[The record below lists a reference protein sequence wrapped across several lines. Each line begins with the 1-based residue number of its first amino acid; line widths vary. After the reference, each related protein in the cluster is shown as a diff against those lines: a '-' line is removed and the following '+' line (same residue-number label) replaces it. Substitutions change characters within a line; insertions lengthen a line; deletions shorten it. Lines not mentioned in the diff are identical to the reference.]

1 LGRPMTIRLDMRR
14 AVDKGGRALG
24 ESVEV
29 VRGFLRRQLA
39 PEGGFLGRDGRR
51 DLYYTVFGL
60 EAALV
65 LNVDFPR
72 QSSSAYLDSFGAGE
86 SLDLVHLASLIRCRA
101 NLVDAPG
108 GAIAAPTRE
117 AFAGHLFDHRSADG
131 GFHTT
136 RGASRGSA
144 YGAFLALGSCQ
155 DLGVDCP
162 DAEALV
168 ASINSLQMPEGGF
181 ANEPAMTAGV
191 TTATAAA
198 VCVLHYLRHPV
209 PESAL
214 GWLLGRAHPR
224 GGFTAIAL
232 AGSAGIPDLLST
244 ATALHALSLAGAAAD
259 DMREKHLDYLDS
271 LWSPQGGFRGHAA
284 DDVVDCEYTY
294 YGLLALG
301 SLVP

>member
-1 LGRPMTIRLDMRR
+1 MTIRLDMRR
-14 AVDKGGRALG
+14 AVSKGGDALG
-24 ESVEV
+24 DSLEA

-39 PEGGFLGRDGRR
+39 PDGGFAGRDGRR

-72 QSSSAYLDSFGAGE
+72 QSMREYLDSFEAGE
-86 SLDLVHLASLIRCRA
+86 TLDLVHLACLIRCRA
-101 NLVDAPG
+101 NMGDLPDGEV
-108 GAIAAPTRE
+108 AAPAR
-117 AFAGHLFDHRSADG
+117 AVLLRQLLAHRTDDG
-131 GFHTT
+131 GFSTT
-136 RGASRGSA
+136 RGAPRGNA

-162 DAEALV
+162 DAEALA
-168 ASINSLQMPEGGF
+168 ASINSLQMPGGGF

-198 VCVLHYLRHPV
+198 VCVLHYLKRPV

-214 GWLLGRAHPR
+214 RWLLERAHPR
-224 GGFTAIAL
+224 GGFTAITF

-244 ATALHALSLAGAAAD
+244 ATALHALSLLGVSTG

-284 DDVVDCEYTY
+284 DDTLDCEYTY

-301 SLVP
+301 SLGS

>member
-1 LGRPMTIRLDMRR
+1 MTVRLDMRR
-14 AVDKGGRALG
+14 TVGNGGNVLGDSLEAVRA
-24 ESVEV
+24 
-29 VRGFLRRQLA
+29 FLRRQLA

-72 QSSSAYLDSFGAGE
+72 QPMSDYLDSFGAGA

-101 NLVDAPG
+101 NLADSAG
-108 GAIAAPTRE
+108 DEIAVAARE
-117 AFAGHLFDHRSADG
+117 AMAGHLWDCRSADG
-131 GFHTT
+131 GFNTT

-155 DLGVDCP
+155 DLGTDCP
-162 DAEALV
+162 DAEALA
-168 ASINSLQMPEGGF
+168 ASVNSLQMPDGAF
-181 ANEPAMTAGV
+181 ANEPAMTAGL

-198 VCVLHYLRHPV
+198 VCVLHYLQRPV
-209 PESAL
+209 PASAL
-214 GWLLGRAHPR
+214 RWLLGRAHPR
-224 GGFTAIAL
+224 GGFTAL
-232 AGSAGIPDLLST
+232 TFVGSSGIPDLLST
-244 ATALHALSLAGAAAD
+244 ATALHALSLAGVAAD
-259 DMREKHLDYLDS
+259 DMREEHLDYLDS

-284 DDVVDCEYTY
+284 DDAVDCEYTY

-301 SLVP
+301 SLAL

>member
-1 LGRPMTIRLDMRR
+1 MRR
-14 AVDKGGRALG
+14 AVGKGGNVLG
-24 ESVEV
+24 DSLEA
-29 VRGFLRRQLA
+29 VRGFLRRQWA
-39 PEGGFLGRDGRR
+39 SEGGFLGRDGRS

-65 LNVDFPR
+65 LHVDVPR
-72 QSSSAYLDSFGAGE
+72 SSMSDYLGRFGAGE
-86 SLDLVHLASLIRCRA
+86 SLDLVHLACLIRSWA
-101 NLVDAPG
+101 NLVDSPSG
-108 GAIAAPTRE
+108 EIAAPVRE
-117 AFAGHLFDHRSADG
+117 ALVRHLLACRSTDG

-144 YGAFLALGSCQ
+144 YGAFLALGGCQ

-162 DAEALV
+162 DARALA
-168 ASINSLQMPEGGF
+168 ASIDSLQMPDGGF

-198 VCVLHYLRHPV
+198 VCIFHYLEQPV
-209 PESAL
+209 PGSAL
-214 GWLLGRAHPR
+214 RWLLERAHPF
-224 GGFTAIAL
+224 GGFTAISF

-244 ATALHALSLAGAAAD
+244 ATALHALSLAGVGPG

-294 YGLLALG
+294 YGLLSLG
-301 SLVP
+301 NLVP

>member
-1 LGRPMTIRLDMRR
+1 MTIRLDMRR
-14 AVDKGGRALG
+14 TVGKGGDVLG
-24 ESVEV
+24 DSLEA
-29 VRGFLRRQLA
+29 VRGFLRRQSA
-39 PEGGFLGRDGRR
+39 PAGGFLGRDGRS

-72 QSSSAYLDSFGAGE
+72 QLACEYLDSFGAGE
-86 SLDLVHLASLIRCRA
+86 SLDFVHLVSLIRCRA
-101 NLVDAPG
+101 NLADAQHED
-108 GAIAAPTRE
+108 IAAPLRE
-117 AFAGHLFDHRSADG
+117 AMMRHLLDYRSADG
-131 GFHTT
+131 GFHTA

-162 DAEALV
+162 DADVLV
-168 ASINSLQMPEGGF
+168 ESINSLQMPEGGF
-181 ANEPAMTAGV
+181 ANEPGMTAGV

-198 VCVLHYLRHPV
+198 VCALHYLQRPV
-209 PESAL
+209 PGSAL
-214 GWLLGRAHPR
+214 RWLLAHAYPR
-224 GGFTAIAL
+224 GGFTAITF
-232 AGSAGIPDLLST
+232 AGSTGIPDLLST
-244 ATALHALSLAGAAAD
+244 ATALHALSLAGVAAD

-294 YGLLALG
+294 YGLLSLG
-301 SLVP
+301 SLAP

>member
-1 LGRPMTIRLDMRR
+1 MRQ
-14 AVDKGGRALG
+14 VIGKGGNVLG
-24 ESVEV
+24 DSLEA

-39 PEGGFLGRDGRR
+39 PEGGFLGRDGRS

-65 LNVDFPR
+65 LHVDFPR
-72 QSSSAYLDSFGAGE
+72 PALSDYLDSFGAGE
-86 SLDLVHLASLIRCRA
+86 TLDLVHLACLIRCRT
-101 NLVDAPG
+101 NLVDSQSG
-108 GAIAAPTRE
+108 EIAVPVRE
-117 AFAGHLFDHRSADG
+117 AMVKHLLTHRSSDG

-162 DAEALV
+162 DAAALV
-168 ASINSLQMPEGGF
+168 ESIDSLHLPDGGF

-198 VCVLHYLRHPV
+198 VCILHYLKRPV
-209 PESAL
+209 PGSAL
-214 GWLLGRAHPR
+214 RWLLAHAHPH
-224 GGFTAIAL
+224 GGFTAITF
-232 AGSAGIPDLLST
+232 AGSTGIPDLLST
-244 ATALHALSLAGAAAD
+244 ATALHALSLTGVAAD
-259 DMREKHLDYLDS
+259 DTKEKHLDYLDS